1 MKQVQRQKDLQM
13 GMVTMTIQTMKAMLL
28 SYIKYLGKIIKA
40 RTKQLKNVSKLHKI
54 KTK

>member
-13 GMVTMTIQTMKAMLL
+13 GMVTMMIQIMKAMLS
-28 SYIKYLGKIIKA
+28 SYIKYLGKIIKVM
-40 RTKQLKNVSKLHKI
+40 TKQLKNALKLHKI